1 MAVMS
6 SRILVVD
13 ALSAGTGIRRSSRD
27 SIGCGPRTVCGVLE
41 KHNLDCK
48 IARIEDVLGKKALL
62 RKFDHLAISA
72 MTMDIPVVGKLCKL
86 WHGSR
91 NLGKIILGGPI
102 TSDLSIL
109 KDAGVDLLVIGEG
122 EATVEELILRGY
134 FEDMIDVSDIHGCA
148 FLVDG
153 QIHVTPKRPFIS
165 SQVLSQKY
173 HPSTTRIIDY
183 QAYQACK
190 VYVEVTRGCSNFKRT
205 TLPLPNGQQCS
216 DCGNCSSENPTV
228 RLTCPEDIPPGCGF
242 CSVPSTWG
250 PPRSR
255 SVTAITQEIKE
266 LLDLGVH
273 RIVLESPGFLDY
285 ERGSEPLT
293 NPCHP
298 PANLKAITTLLDE
311 INALP
316 QVVNKEIHIAIE
328 NMKACLFTEAVAEAL
343 VRTIPDTSPNIGLE
357 TGSESHMQQIG
368 KCGTPSDVVSA
379 VEIAARF
386 GMKPFVYF
394 IYGLPGE
401 TSESVE
407 ESLSIMKAVS
417 EAGAERIIL
426 YGFRALPGSAFE
438 GFSES
443 SPSDDLGA
451 ILRKEAERINRQKK
465 EDYLGSVLKGVAAEP
480 SWSHHGYTMIYP
492 LVEGPI
498 MTVHGGYSPG
508 TLVSVRIFKVLSDG
522 LLEGEVV
529 TTK

>member
-1 MAVMS
+1 MS

-41 KHNLDCK
+41 KHNLVCK
-48 IARIEDVLGKKALL
+48 ITRIEDALGKNTLL

-72 MTMDIPVVGKLCKL
+72 MTMDVPVVEKLSKL
-86 WHGSR
+86 WHRSR
-91 NLGKIILGGPI
+91 NSGKIVLGGPI
-102 TSDLSIL
+102 ASNPSIL
-109 KDAGVDLLVIGEG
+109 KDLSVDILVIGEG
-122 EATVEELILRGY
+122 EATIEELILRGY
-134 FEDMIDVSDIHGCA
+134 FEETIDVSDISGCA
-148 FLVDG
+148 HLADG
-153 QIHVTPKRPFIS
+153 QIHVTPPRPFVS
-165 SQVLSQKY
+165 ALVLSQEY
-173 HPSTTRIIDY
+173 PPSTTRIIDY

-205 TLPLPNGQQCS
+205 TLPLLNGQQCS
-216 DCGNCSSENPTV
+216 DCGNCDSENPNA
-228 RLTCPEDIPPGCGF
+228 RLTCPENIPPGCGF

-255 SVTAITQEIKE
+255 SVAAITQEIKE

-285 ERGSEPLT
+285 MRGREPLT

-298 PANLKAITTLLDE
+298 PANLKAITTLLEE

-316 QVVNKEIHIAIE
+316 QVADREVHIAIE
-328 NMKACLFTEAVAEAL
+328 NMKACLFTEAVAETL

-379 VEIAARF
+379 VQIAARF

-401 TSESVE
+401 TPESAK

-426 YGFRALPGSAFE
+426 YGFRALPGSAFAE
-438 GFSES
+438 YPDAFM
-443 SPSDDLGA
+443 SDDLGA

-465 EDYLGSVLKGVAAEP
+465 EDYLDTVMQGVAAEP
-480 SWSHHGYTMIYP
+480 SWGHHGYTMIYP
-492 LVEGPI
+492 LAEGPI

-508 TLVSVRIFKVLSDG
+508 TLVSVRIIKVLSDG

-529 TTK
+529 ANK